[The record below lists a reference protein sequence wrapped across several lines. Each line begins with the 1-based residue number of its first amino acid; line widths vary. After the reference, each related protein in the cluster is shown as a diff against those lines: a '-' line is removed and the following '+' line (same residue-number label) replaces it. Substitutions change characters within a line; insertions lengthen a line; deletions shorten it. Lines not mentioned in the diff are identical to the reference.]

1 MQNFV
6 RKNWQ
11 VLTTFGLLILAYVP
25 VIFWMWDRWFARDSY
40 YSHGILIPFVSGYLI
55 WQKWAEIKNTP
66 VVPSKRRGS
75 IITLAG
81 ILVYILASLF
91 RVYFVGGF
99 SMFAVLIGLIMYFY
113 GWQVLRKIWVPVALL
128 LFMFPLPLVIITN
141 ISFRM
146 KMLAAKIAAVILNH
160 IGIPA
165 LREGS
170 MIYMRHAYVVVDD
183 VCSGLRSLISLL
195 ALGAIFA
202 YISSKTKVKK
212 WILFFS
218 TVPIAVITNV
228 VRVVILASIAEI
240 WGSQY
245 TKGFVHDTTGF
256 LIFAVAFILL
266 YAVGRLLE

>member
-1 MQNFV
+1 MNNLMK
-6 RKNWQ
+6 KNWQ
-11 VLTTFGLLILAYVP
+11 IFIAFVLFILAYVP
-25 VIFWMWDRWFARDSY
+25 IILWMWDRWFSRDSY
-40 YSHGILIPFVSGYLI
+40 YSHGILIPFVSVYLI
-55 WQKWAEIKNTP
+55 WQKKDELKEMPAA
-66 VVPSKRRGS
+66 PSFWGTV
-75 IITLAG
+75 IV
-81 ILVYILASLF
+81 ILGLLIYIFSSLF

-99 SMFAVLIGLIMYFY
+99 SMFTVLIGLILYFY
-113 GWQVLRKIWVPVALL
+113 GWKILRKIWMPIVFL

-146 KMLAAKIAAVILNH
+146 KMLAAKIAAYILNH

-195 ALGAIFA
+195 ALGGIFA
-202 YISSKTKVKK
+202 YMTVTTRFKK
-212 WILFFS
+212 WVIFLS
-218 TVPIAVITNV
+218 TIPIAVATNV
-228 VRVVILASIAEI
+228 IRVVFLSSVAEI

-245 TKGFVHDTTGF
+245 TKGFVHDASGF
-256 LIFAVAFILL
+256 FIFAVAFVLL